1 MFFWLKSI
9 DLAKESVKAR
19 VLEGGHN
26 IDTKTIERR
35 YIRGITNLFDIYL
48 PIFDETMI
56 FDNSEGRPIVIVEKF
71 ENGEI
76 NISNKRKFTK
86 LKRIYESS

>member
-1 MFFWLKSI
+1 M
-9 DLAKESVKAR
+9 
-19 VLEGGHN
+19 LEGGHN
-26 IDTKTIERR
+26 IDTKIIERR

-48 PIFDETMI
+48 PIFDEAMI
-56 FDNSEGRPIVIVEKF
+56 FDNSEGKPILIAEKL